1 MMKRGSMTR
10 AKPGGT
16 RSTSTFPGPSSRSP
30 PRRMVPSATGFPPSW
45 SPPLCLSHT
54 LPPISSRAIAMRGPR
69 SGGKDGGLGKLT
81 GQPGLLLLPLLQ
93 RQPPP
98 VGVEGAHCAHK
109 YKVRIL
115 PDVVFLPRCQAS
127 LERSCNTLSVKSHA
141 VIGIG
146 HRCRRSITR
155 AVSSTTRACVL
166 NIAQRT
172 PDVPMERT
180 ATTRIVT

>member
-1 MMKRGSMTR
+1 MIR
-10 AKPGGT
+10 ARPGGT
-16 RSTSTFPGPSSRSP
+16 RFTSTSPGPSSRSRH
-30 PRRMVPSATGFPPSW
+30 RRMVPSVTGSPPSW
-45 SPPLCLSHT
+45 SPPLCLRQT
-54 LPPISSRAIAMRGPR
+54 LLPISWRAIAMRGPGI
-69 SGGKDGGLGKLT
+69 GGKDGGFGKLT
-81 GQPGLLLLPLLQ
+81 GQPGPLLRPLLP

-98 VGVEGAHCAHK
+98 VGAEGAHSAHR
-109 YKVRIL
+109 YKVRTL
-115 PDVVFLPRCQAS
+115 PDIVFLPQCQAS
-127 LERSCNTLSVKSHA
+127 LERSCNTLSAKSHA

-172 PDVPMERT
+172 PDVPMERI